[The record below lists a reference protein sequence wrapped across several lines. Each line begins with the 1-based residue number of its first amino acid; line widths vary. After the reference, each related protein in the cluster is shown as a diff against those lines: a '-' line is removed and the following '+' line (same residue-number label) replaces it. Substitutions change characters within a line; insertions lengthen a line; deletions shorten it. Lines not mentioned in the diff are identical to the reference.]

1 MNLSTKEIA
10 NLSHVT
16 ARAIEMSRYRL
27 RKKLGLKK
35 EMNLIDFLMKIQ

>member
-16 ARAIEMSRYRL
+16 TRAVEMSRYRL
-27 RKKLGLKK
+27 RKKLSLDK
-35 EMNLIDFLMKIQ
+35 ETNLIDFLMKM